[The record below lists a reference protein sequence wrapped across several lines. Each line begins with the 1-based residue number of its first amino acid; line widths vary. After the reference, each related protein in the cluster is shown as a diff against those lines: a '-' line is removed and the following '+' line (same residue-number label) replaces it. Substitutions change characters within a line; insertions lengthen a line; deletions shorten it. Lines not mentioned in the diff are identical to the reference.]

1 MILCNNL
8 LHIIF
13 IIIVQFKMSIFNCLD
28 KKLLIILVCLAI
40 PGNSFASKP
49 YKCQVVGKLFLKKE
63 IWQKNISIS
72 LNEDAIR
79 SPKTRNRVVQELNLT
94 TINAESLFPEDLTIN
109 LKIQTIPNTN
119 ILNISYSHSNS
130 NLAAKVVN
138 SVMKNYLEE
147 FSFQFQQQA
156 AISKKLIENDLARNK
171 NYPTIT

>member
-1 MILCNNL
+1 M
-8 LHIIF
+8 
-13 IIIVQFKMSIFNCLD
+13 
-28 KKLLIILVCLAI
+28 
-40 PGNSFASKP
+40 
-49 YKCQVVGKLFLKKE
+49 KKE

-79 SPKTRNRVVQELNLT
+79 SPKIINSVVQKSNLT
-94 TINAESLFPEDLTIN
+94 PINAESLFPEDLTIN

-147 FSFQFQQQA
+147 FSFQFQKQA